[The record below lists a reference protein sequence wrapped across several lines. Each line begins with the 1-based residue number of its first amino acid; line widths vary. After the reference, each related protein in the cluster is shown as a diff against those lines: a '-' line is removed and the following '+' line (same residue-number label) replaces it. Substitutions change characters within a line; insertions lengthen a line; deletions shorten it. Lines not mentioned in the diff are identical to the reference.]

1 MIPWDEASLPLML
14 TVVKS
19 RMRQLSLRL
28 LAPYG
33 ITPQQYQVLRV
44 LSEKPGLC
52 HFELAGALGLDKP
65 SATRLLQSVQ
75 GKGWVTCLPHPSH
88 RRKLRLELSAEGL
101 ALVDR
106 LVEFRTTMREG
117 LEEGLTEEERRAI
130 RALLHKLRRNLD
142 RLDEAASGALVRDPI
157 CGS

>member
-1 MIPWDEASLPLML
+1 MQLLIPWDEASLPLML

-19 RMRQLSLRL
+19 RMRQVSLRL

-65 SATRLLQSVQ
+65 SATRLLQGVRR
-75 GKGWVTCLPHPSH
+75 KGWMNVLPDPANK
-88 RRKLRLELSAEGL
+88 RKQHLELSGEGR
-101 ALVDR
+101 ALVGR
-106 LVEFRTTMREG
+106 LTEFRTTMREG
-117 LEEGLTEEERRAI
+117 LEAGLSPAEREAI
-130 RALLHKLRRNLD
+130 RSILHKLQHNLD
-142 RLDEAASGALVRDPI
+142 RLDEVATSTQAPS
-157 CGS
+157 

>member
-1 MIPWDEASLPLML
+1 MQLLIPWDEASLPLML

-19 RMRQLSLRL
+19 RMRQVSLKL

-65 SATRLLQSVQ
+65 SATRLLQGVQ
-75 GKGWVTCLPHPSH
+75 RKGWVESRPHPGH
-88 RRKLRLELSAEGL
+88 KRKLCLGLSAEGL
-101 ALVDR
+101 ALVGR
-106 LVEFRTTMREG
+106 LTQFRKTMREG
-117 LEEGLTEEERRAI
+117 LEKGLDEGERKAI
-130 RALLHKLRRNLD
+130 RALLLKLRTNLD
-142 RLDEAASGALVRDPI
+142 RMEEAASLPPADVL
-157 CGS
+157 